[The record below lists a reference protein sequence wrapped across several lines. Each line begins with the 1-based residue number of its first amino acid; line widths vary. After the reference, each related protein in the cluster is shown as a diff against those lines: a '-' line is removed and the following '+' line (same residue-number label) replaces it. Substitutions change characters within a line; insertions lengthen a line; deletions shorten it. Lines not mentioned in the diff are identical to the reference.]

1 MALKG
6 WQFDSA
12 RVHHY
17 NKIITINNTETFIMA
32 AKKSRNEKERSEEK
46 IDRWSAAIKG
56 LQDSIKDRA
65 AQIAGGFIDI
75 PSSELLVTLGF
86 ITKEVDM
93 IGELQALIDEERGK
107 K

>member
-1 MALKG
+1 
-6 WQFDSA
+6 
-12 RVHHY
+12 
-17 NKIITINNTETFIMA
+17 MA
-32 AKKSRNEKERSEEK
+32 AKKSRTEKEISEQK
-46 IDRWSAAIKG
+46 IDRWSVAIKG

-75 PSSELLVTLGF
+75 PSSELIVTLGF

-107 K
+107 

>member
-1 MALKG
+1 
-6 WQFDSA
+6 
-12 RVHHY
+12 
-17 NKIITINNTETFIMA
+17 MA

-56 LQDSIKDRA
+56 LQDSIQDRA

-75 PSSELLVTLGF
+75 PSSELIVTIGF
-86 ITKEVDM
+86 INKEIDM

>member
-1 MALKG
+1 
-6 WQFDSA
+6 
-12 RVHHY
+12 
-17 NKIITINNTETFIMA
+17 MA
-32 AKKSRNEKERSEEK
+32 AKKSRNEKEVSEEK
-46 IDRWSAAIKG
+46 IDRWNAAIKG

-93 IGELQALIDEERGK
+93 IGELQALIDEETKRK
-107 K
+107 